1 MKTLK
6 SLLAAVVLMAAGL
19 FTPAQ
24 SAKIVVVDSS
34 KLLTDSIEGKK
45 ILDAL
50 QKIYNDEQNKAK
62 AMQDEL
68 KAMADELQKKGD
80 ALSPEA
86 RAEKEEELKSKG
98 AKFERTLQAVSQQL
112 DNTKGRALGA
122 YQEKVKAFIES
133 WGKRQ
138 GHALIIDLGAALYSD
153 GSMDVTAGALK
164 DLNEAYIAAGQ
175 PEPKIDSGATAP
187 SSRPASAAKPP
198 APKSGTPS
206 GKKP

>member
-1 MKTLK
+1 
-6 SLLAAVVLMAAGL
+6 
-19 FTPAQ
+19 
-24 SAKIVVVDSS
+24 VVDSS

-50 QKIYNDEQNKAK
+50 QKIYADEQNKAK
-62 AMQDEL
+62 TMQDEL

-98 AKFERTLQAVSQQL
+98 AKFERTLQSVSQQL
-112 DNTKGRALGA
+112 DATKGRALGA

-175 PEPKIDSGATAP
+175 PEPKIEYGGGGAPAP
-187 SSRPASAAKPP
+187 RPASTPRPP
-198 APKSGTPS
+198 APKSGTTG